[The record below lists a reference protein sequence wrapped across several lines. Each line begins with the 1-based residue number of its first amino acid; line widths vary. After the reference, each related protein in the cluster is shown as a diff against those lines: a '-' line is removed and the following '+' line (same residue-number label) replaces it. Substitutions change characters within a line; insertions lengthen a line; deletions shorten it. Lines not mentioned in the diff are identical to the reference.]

1 MSSEFTGIKD
11 SLVDKI
17 LEQGQR
23 LRNAMVQSIL
33 QNDPFTGDI
42 YSKTHNTPVSSA
54 TSLTC
59 NSNGK
64 KLLEAF
70 LNGDY
75 LTKEQEQMALNTAR
89 SVPMEEVCNT
99 IGKSNFSKCACA
111 VCSAYHPT
119 NLKCDLRRPQTQLK
133 QLKGGVP
140 ADALKQVDSLKI
152 ILQSV
157 HLNNAGSKKVS
168 FGKGRAD
175 SRLNETYFLEYSV
188 PEVFSKGVVRSKS
201 KTDSGLESS
210 VVRVCARRTSNVIH
224 VRQAF
229 IHSICN
235 LYNCNLEDHDISFVV
250 RFKSSSKK
258 KAEQL
263 GVAKFNFGAFT
274 HSPTASCGKT
284 LPIFLSEDST
294 ISVGTLKVTLQLG
307 AGKLYFGQ
315 EFLDAVLNKDSP
327 LESSSSEEIATIAPN
342 TWEERLVCKEK
353 PSSVNKSVEKP
364 HSAALPQISP
374 IFQCSKTTEKLQSC
388 PLVDKAVQLEA
399 EPTEVEL
406 LFGFLYISEA
416 NFLNISPNSFM
427 LCKPYCQNETSSS
440 RIVYAS
446 ASPLYNF
453 CQTIPLLYEESLLLN
468 LRENFMLIEFWE
480 KTAGT
485 EELLGLTRLPLHQ
498 FYLGFRNSIILKHLK
513 RNKLPV
519 IGTDWWEPIYSASQN
534 ELIGQVQ
541 VLTALGTEAQIKN
554 LELERGF
561 REEIV
566 KAKFP
571 KAAQL
576 KPAFKQPESYFS
588 DRAKVNRKTLENFKN
603 SPSTARS
610 EHTKK
615 PEVVDVGV
623 QSDMEKLNQKTQAQ
637 PDVKEAR
644 EMLLAAMNL
653 IEQTKKPSCVENS
666 TNTENGISKG
676 DSSEF
681 QKVEKERPK
690 MATLSKTAPLL
701 NSLATELG
709 LSKSKPT
716 KAPHFLAEICIT
728 AANLQLPSRRKSKAK
743 SKRARDKIRQ
753 QEQENLLRSTYV
765 TFETLPG
772 EPLQMT
778 GLWPKCPTPLWDFT
792 SRVRLPM
799 DLVADDKKRLIF
811 KVWEKA
817 TNTVLQPNMKTDTV
831 LGFAALDL
839 SIIGMGMPNVQG
851 WFNIMDF
858 SDNCKGQI
866 HIKVNPLDDLQ
877 KLLNPMVQVTSNV
890 KSETATCPKSGDPNG
905 LGRTLKRKFAEL
917 DGITQ
922 RLRLSEVVSDESEDP
937 DTDKAADEF
946 EHDINNL
953 CVEEDFEMANFDDTD
968 NHTAAAES
976 NPGPSGQNDSAELGV
991 YSAEQQ
997 SSYSSLLSENKF
1009 LSSTDPTRRWE
1020 VPENVLKG
1028 KVELGI
1034 DNLLEK
1040 LNLLTSGASQ
1050 SFAQRYVSGCSAPSD
1065 PSDIQGIF
1073 KDLEQHSRPNITN
1086 SFDPTMFQRP
1096 CSGSLR
1102 NSSLLQPVQ
1111 FNNADEANDG
1121 SATSVISDFSDCRSK
1136 PDGQDPPIG

>member
-1 MSSEFTGIKD
+1 KLT
-11 SLVDKI
+11 
-17 LEQGQR
+17 
-23 LRNAMVQSIL
+23 
-33 QNDPFTGDI
+33 
-42 YSKTHNTPVSSA
+42 TPVSSA

-157 HLNNAGSKKVS
+157 HLNNAGSKKEQVENRQR
-168 FGKGRAD
+168 FG
-175 SRLNETYFLEYSV
+175 EFCCEI
-188 PEVFSKGVVRSKS
+188 
-201 KTDSGLESS
+201 
-210 VVRVCARRTSNVIH
+210 IH

-229 IHSICN
+229 THSICN
-235 LYNCNLEDHDISFVV
+235 LYNCNLKDHDISFVV

-263 GVAKFNFGAFT
+263 VVAKFNFGAFT
-274 HSPTASCGKT
+274 HSPTASCEKT
-284 LPIFLSEDST
+284 LPIFFSEDST

-315 EFLDAVLNKDSP
+315 EFLGMSQK
-327 LESSSSEEIATIAPN
+327 
-342 TWEERLVCKEK
+342 
-353 PSSVNKSVEKP
+353 
-364 HSAALPQISP
+364 
-374 IFQCSKTTEKLQSC
+374 
-388 PLVDKAVQLEA
+388 
-399 EPTEVEL
+399 VEL

-485 EELLGLTRLPLHQ
+485 EELLG
-498 FYLGFRNSIILKHLK
+498 FRNSIILKHLK
-513 RNKLPV
+513 RNKVLPV

-576 KPAFKQPESYFS
+576 KPAFKQLESYFS
-588 DRAKVNRKTLENFKN
+588 DKAKVNRKTLENFKN
-603 SPSTARS
+603 SPSTTRP

-623 QSDMEKLNQKTQAQ
+623 QSDMEELNRKTQAQ

-676 DSSEF
+676 DRVRLE
-681 QKVEKERPK
+681 QIH
-690 MATLSKTAPLL
+690 
-701 NSLATELG
+701 
-709 LSKSKPT
+709 PT

-753 QEQENLLRSTYV
+753 QEQENLLLSTYV

-778 GLWPKCPTPLWDFT
+778 SLWPKCPTPLWDFT
-792 SRVRLPM
+792 S
-799 DLVADDKKRLIF
+799 
-811 KVWEKA
+811 
-817 TNTVLQPNMKTDTV
+817 
-831 LGFAALDL
+831 
-839 SIIGMGMPNVQG
+839 
-851 WFNIMDF
+851 
-858 SDNCKGQI
+858 
-866 HIKVNPLDDLQ
+866 
-877 KLLNPMVQVTSNV
+877 
-890 KSETATCPKSGDPNG
+890 
-905 LGRTLKRKFAEL
+905 
-917 DGITQ
+917 
-922 RLRLSEVVSDESEDP
+922 
-937 DTDKAADEF
+937 
-946 EHDINNL
+946 
-953 CVEEDFEMANFDDTD
+953 
-968 NHTAAAES
+968 
-976 NPGPSGQNDSAELGV
+976 
-991 YSAEQQ
+991 
-997 SSYSSLLSENKF
+997 
-1009 LSSTDPTRRWE
+1009 
-1020 VPENVLKG
+1020 
-1028 KVELGI
+1028 
-1034 DNLLEK
+1034 
-1040 LNLLTSGASQ
+1040 
-1050 SFAQRYVSGCSAPSD
+1050 
-1065 PSDIQGIF
+1065 
-1073 KDLEQHSRPNITN
+1073 
-1086 SFDPTMFQRP
+1086 
-1096 CSGSLR
+1096 
-1102 NSSLLQPVQ
+1102 
-1111 FNNADEANDG
+1111 
-1121 SATSVISDFSDCRSK
+1121 
-1136 PDGQDPPIG
+1136 

>member
-235 LYNCNLEDHDISFVV
+235 LYNCNLKDHDISFVV

-263 GVAKFNFGAFT
+263 VVAKFNFGAFT
-274 HSPTASCGKT
+274 HSPTASCEKT
-284 LPIFLSEDST
+284 LPIFFSEDST

-327 LESSSSEEIATIAPN
+327 LESSSSEEIAAIAPN

-485 EELLGLTRLPLHQ
+485 EELL
-498 FYLGFRNSIILKHLK
+498 
-513 RNKLPV
+513 V

-576 KPAFKQPESYFS
+576 KPAFKQLESYFS
-588 DRAKVNRKTLENFKN
+588 DKAKVNRKTLENFKN
-603 SPSTARS
+603 SPSTTRP

-623 QSDMEKLNQKTQAQ
+623 QSDMEELNRKTQAQ

-701 NSLATELG
+701 EQIH
-709 LSKSKPT
+709 PT

-753 QEQENLLRSTYV
+753 QEQENLLLSTYV

-778 GLWPKCPTPLWDFT
+778 SLWPKCPTPLWDFT
-792 SRVRLPM
+792 S
-799 DLVADDKKRLIF
+799 
-811 KVWEKA
+811 
-817 TNTVLQPNMKTDTV
+817 
-831 LGFAALDL
+831 
-839 SIIGMGMPNVQG
+839 
-851 WFNIMDF
+851 
-858 SDNCKGQI
+858 
-866 HIKVNPLDDLQ
+866 
-877 KLLNPMVQVTSNV
+877 
-890 KSETATCPKSGDPNG
+890 
-905 LGRTLKRKFAEL
+905 
-917 DGITQ
+917 
-922 RLRLSEVVSDESEDP
+922 
-937 DTDKAADEF
+937 
-946 EHDINNL
+946 
-953 CVEEDFEMANFDDTD
+953 
-968 NHTAAAES
+968 
-976 NPGPSGQNDSAELGV
+976 
-991 YSAEQQ
+991 
-997 SSYSSLLSENKF
+997 
-1009 LSSTDPTRRWE
+1009 
-1020 VPENVLKG
+1020 
-1028 KVELGI
+1028 
-1034 DNLLEK
+1034 
-1040 LNLLTSGASQ
+1040 
-1050 SFAQRYVSGCSAPSD
+1050 
-1065 PSDIQGIF
+1065 
-1073 KDLEQHSRPNITN
+1073 
-1086 SFDPTMFQRP
+1086 
-1096 CSGSLR
+1096 
-1102 NSSLLQPVQ
+1102 
-1111 FNNADEANDG
+1111 
-1121 SATSVISDFSDCRSK
+1121 
-1136 PDGQDPPIG
+1136 

>member
-1 MSSEFTGIKD
+1 M
-11 SLVDKI
+11 
-17 LEQGQR
+17 
-23 LRNAMVQSIL
+23 
-33 QNDPFTGDI
+33 
-42 YSKTHNTPVSSA
+42 
-54 TSLTC
+54 
-59 NSNGK
+59 
-64 KLLEAF
+64 
-70 LNGDY
+70 
-75 LTKEQEQMALNTAR
+75 
-89 SVPMEEVCNT
+89 
-99 IGKSNFSKCACA
+99 
-111 VCSAYHPT
+111 
-119 NLKCDLRRPQTQLK
+119 
-133 QLKGGVP
+133 
-140 ADALKQVDSLKI
+140 
-152 ILQSV
+152 
-157 HLNNAGSKKVS
+157 
-168 FGKGRAD
+168 
-175 SRLNETYFLEYSV
+175 
-188 PEVFSKGVVRSKS
+188 
-201 KTDSGLESS
+201 
-210 VVRVCARRTSNVIH
+210 
-224 VRQAF
+224 
-229 IHSICN
+229 
-235 LYNCNLEDHDISFVV
+235 
-250 RFKSSSKK
+250 
-258 KAEQL
+258 
-263 GVAKFNFGAFT
+263 
-274 HSPTASCGKT
+274 
-284 LPIFLSEDST
+284 
-294 ISVGTLKVTLQLG
+294 
-307 AGKLYFGQ
+307 
-315 EFLDAVLNKDSP
+315 
-327 LESSSSEEIATIAPN
+327 
-342 TWEERLVCKEK
+342 
-353 PSSVNKSVEKP
+353 
-364 HSAALPQISP
+364 
-374 IFQCSKTTEKLQSC
+374 
-388 PLVDKAVQLEA
+388 
-399 EPTEVEL
+399 
-406 LFGFLYISEA
+406 
-416 NFLNISPNSFM
+416 
-427 LCKPYCQNETSSS
+427 
-440 RIVYAS
+440 
-446 ASPLYNF
+446 
-453 CQTIPLLYEESLLLN
+453 
-468 LRENFMLIEFWE
+468 
-480 KTAGT
+480 
-485 EELLGLTRLPLHQ
+485 
-498 FYLGFRNSIILKHLK
+498 
-513 RNKLPV
+513 PV

-576 KPAFKQPESYFS
+576 KPAFKQLESYFS
-588 DRAKVNRKTLENFKN
+588 DKAKVNRKTLENFKN
-603 SPSTARS
+603 SPSTTRP

-623 QSDMEKLNQKTQAQ
+623 QSDMEELNRKTQAQ

-690 MATLSKTAPLL
+690 MATL
-701 NSLATELG
+701 
-709 LSKSKPT
+709 
-716 KAPHFLAEICIT
+716 I
-728 AANLQLPSRRKSKAK
+728 
-743 SKRARDKIRQ
+743 
-753 QEQENLLRSTYV
+753 
-765 TFETLPG
+765 
-772 EPLQMT
+772 
-778 GLWPKCPTPLWDFT
+778 
-792 SRVRLPM
+792 RLPM

-831 LGFAALDL
+831 LGLAALDL

-922 RLRLSEVVSDESEDP
+922 RLRLRLSEVVSDESEDP

-976 NPGPSGQNDSAELGV
+976 NPGPSGQNDSAELEV

-997 SSYSSLLSENKF
+997 SSYSRLLSENKF